1 MQEQSFESA
10 IDALVEKNPRFTRDA
25 YLFLREALDHTQ
37 KVVAKA
43 NKGRSRHVTPTELLD
58 GVRDYALSQFGPMT
72 ITVLEDWGVKECAD
86 FGTVVFNMIEAGL
99 LSKTEKDHPDDF
111 KGGFDFDDTFRKPF
125 IPPSKLPTAP
135 APETARKPGA

>member
-1 MQEQSFESA
+1 MQEPDFERDV
-10 IDALVEKNPRFTRDA
+10 DALVARNPRYPRDA

-58 GVRDYALSQFGPMT
+58 GIRDFAIGQFGPMA
-72 ITVLEDWGVKECAD
+72 ITVLEDWNIKATED
-86 FGTVVFNMIEAGL
+86 FGAIVFNMIEAGL

-111 KGGFDFDDTFRKPF
+111 KGRYEFEDAFRKPF
-125 IPPSKLPTAP
+125 LPPSKLPSP
-135 APETARKPGA
+135 APETARKSGA

>member
-10 IDALVEKNPRFTRDA
+10 IDALVEKNPQFTRDA

-37 KVVAKA
+37 KVVAKE

-58 GVRDYALSQFGPMT
+58 GIRQFALAQFGPMT
-72 ITVLEDWGVKECAD
+72 MTVLADWGVTRCED

-99 LSKTEKDHPDDF
+99 LSKTDKDQPEDF
-111 KGGFDFDDTFRKPF
+111 KGGFEFDDAFRKPF
-125 IPPSKLPTAP
+125 LPPSRLPAA
-135 APETARKPGA
+135 APEPARKPAA

>member
-10 IDALVEKNPRFTRDA
+10 IDALVETNPKYSREA

-58 GVRDYALSQFGPMT
+58 GIRNYALDQFGPMT
-72 ITVLEDWGVKECAD
+72 ITVLEDWNIKATED
-86 FGTVVFNMIEAGL
+86 FGAIVFNMIEAGL

-111 KGGFDFDDTFRKPF
+111 KGGYEFDDAFRKPF
-125 IPPSKLPTAP
+125 LPPSKLPSP
-135 APETARKPGA
+135 APETARKSGA